1 MARQALN
8 QFLVYYLG
16 QKCLRSKVVSDP
28 EKIEKT
34 EEQWKQELD
43 SETYRVT
50 RQAGTEAAFTGKYCD
65 LKDKGIY
72 NCAACGEPLF
82 SSEAKYDSGSGWPS
96 FYAPADSEV
105 VAQHDD
111 HSHGMIR
118 TEVVCNKCDSHLGH
132 VFPDGPP
139 ETGLR
144 YCINSASLDF
154 QEDKS

>member
-1 MARQALN
+1 MSDR
-8 QFLVYYLG
+8 
-16 QKCLRSKVVSDP
+16 KKV
-28 EKIEKT
+28 EKT
-34 EEQWKQELD
+34 EEQWRQELD
-43 SETYRVT
+43 VETYRVT

-65 LKDKGIY
+65 LKEEGLY

-82 SSEAKYDSGSGWPS
+82 SSQTKYDSGSGWPS

-105 VAQHDD
+105 VGQIDD

-118 TEVVCNKCDSHLGH
+118 TEVVCTKCDSHLGH
-132 VFPDGPP
+132 VFPDGPS

-154 QEDKS
+154 RKGKSKEGD

>member
-1 MARQALN
+1 M
-8 QFLVYYLG
+8 
-16 QKCLRSKVVSDP
+16 SESEKV
-28 EKIEKT
+28 KKT
-34 EEQWKQELD
+34 EEQWRQELD

-65 LKDKGIY
+65 LKDKGMY
-72 NCAACGEPLF
+72 NCAACGEALF
-82 SSEAKYDSGSGWPS
+82 SSETKYDSGSGWPS
-96 FYAPADSEV
+96 FTEPANSQGV
-105 VAQHDD
+105 GQNDD

-132 VFPDGPP
+132 VFPDGPA

-154 QEDKS
+154 KEDEPAEGG

>member
-1 MARQALN
+1 MSGRE
-8 QFLVYYLG
+8 
-16 QKCLRSKVVSDP
+16 KV
-28 EKIEKT
+28 EKT
-34 EEQWKQELD
+34 EEQWRQELD
-43 SETYRVT
+43 VETYRVT

-65 LKDKGIY
+65 LKEEGLY

-82 SSEAKYDSGSGWPS
+82 SSQTKYDSGSGWPS

-105 VAQHDD
+105 VGQIDD

-118 TEVVCNKCDSHLGH
+118 TEVVCMKCDSHLGH
-132 VFPDGPP
+132 VFPDGPS

-154 QEDKS
+154 RKGKLKEGE